1 MNMGNLTIINGETPA
16 EEYERELDRI
26 LDLIELQEK
35 WKAYY
40 NKLILKCDDIVGGKR
55 EISQEELRKL
65 CFAGVKSLAL
75 KCEIKYSLKALKEL
89 KDAEE
94 SIKKDFWE
102 ANVLMT
108 LISGLTPRN
117 LMIAFP
123 ITKRFDGEK
132 WGWKDY
138 FFTIDEINKLDM
150 DSEIGKDKM
159 EGLLFDYQNIL
170 LEKLLI
176 ELKTCIDDY
185 KRLHIDAKAKT
196 KSKRSGNLTI
206 IK

>member
-1 MNMGNLTIINGETPA
+1 MGDLTIINGETPA

-26 LDLIELQEK
+26 LDLIDLQEK

-40 NKLILKCDDIVGGKR
+40 NKLILKCDDVVGGKR

-65 CFAGVKSLAL
+65 CFAGVKSLGL

-89 KDAEE
+89 KDTEE
-94 SIKKDFWE
+94 SIKNDFWE

-117 LMIAFP
+117 LIIAFP
-123 ITKRFDGEK
+123 ITKEFDGKK

-138 FFTIDEINKLDM
+138 FYTINEINKLDM
-150 DSEIGKDKM
+150 DSEIGKEKM
-159 EGLLFDYQNIL
+159 ERLLFDYQNLL
-170 LEKLLI
+170 LEELLV
-176 ELKTCIDDY
+176 ELKTCTDDY
-185 KRLHIDAKAKT
+185 KRLHIDAKGTT